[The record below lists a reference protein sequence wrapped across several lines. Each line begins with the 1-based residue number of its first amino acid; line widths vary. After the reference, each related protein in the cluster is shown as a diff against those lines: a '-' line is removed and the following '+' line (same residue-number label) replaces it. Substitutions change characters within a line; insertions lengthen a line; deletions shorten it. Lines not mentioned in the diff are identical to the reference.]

1 MDKILERIMN
11 SDNWPSIRIP
21 ENLEI
26 LNEMADNS
34 FNLGTFEGELS
45 ATLMYHQIL
54 EAMCMHLL
62 EDCHFLIQLAVYP
75 NEIEFSVPSDKMLG
89 FYIKE
94 LKSTV
99 SFFRKNEFIEKAGQ
113 LNSYRIDAVHKMRRS
128 NIEQLS
134 KELQKVKQCF
144 DEIYDLYDEIQD
156 DFRAAFHS
164 YKKDVF
170 IDYFDD
176 EE

>member
-1 MDKILERIMN
+1 MDKILERIMDSN
-11 SDNWPSIRIP
+11 NWPSIQIP
-21 ENLEI
+21 ENLEL

-34 FNLGTFEGELS
+34 FNLGTFEGKLS

-75 NEIEFSVPSDKMLG
+75 SEIEFTVPSNKMLG
-89 FYIKE
+89 FYVKE
-94 LKSTV
+94 LKSSV
-99 SFFRKNEFIEKAGQ
+99 SFLKKKEFIEKVEL

-128 NIEQLS
+128 NLELLS

-156 DFRAAFHS
+156 DFRVTFHS
-164 YKKDVF
+164 YQKDTF
-170 IDYFDD
+170 IDYLDD